1 MSSFVAGVLM
11 QPTLSCPLELQRTEG
26 TAGEGLQGRVL
37 CGFGALLAA
46 VRRQCTVFS
55 FGSNFDWSFE
65 RSYQQWAREA
75 GKVWVFGP
83 LPPGGGANLTTLTH
97 LGGGLTPLAFSST
110 L

>member
-1 MSSFVAGVLM
+1 MHRLNQAWPAGHEAAKLNRLPMSSFVAGVLM

-37 CGFGALLAA
+37 CGFGKFGMLMAA

-65 RSYQQWAREA
+65 RSYQQWARET
-75 GKVWVFGP
+75 GKVCGIHIF
-83 LPPGGGANLTTLTH
+83 
-97 LGGGLTPLAFSST
+97 
-110 L
+110 